1 MMVKSYMKFQTP
13 KEVSDKLLQLIEMA
27 KNSGKLRKGL
37 NETTKAVERGIA
49 QLVVVAEDVE
59 PEEIVMH
66 IPPLCEEKNIPYA
79 FVPSKLELGRAA
91 GIEVG
96 SAAICITEAGEG
108 KDLLKDM
115 LKKLKEL
122 SK

>member
-1 MMVKSYMKFQTP
+1 MVKSYVKFQTP
-13 KEVSDKLLQLIEMA
+13 KDISDKLLQLVEMA

-37 NETTKAVERGIA
+37 NESTKAIERSIA
-49 QLVVVAEDVE
+49 QLVIVAEDVE

-66 IPPLCEEKNIPYA
+66 IPQLCDEKNIPYA

-96 SAAICITEAGEG
+96 SAAISITDAGEG
-108 KDLLKDM
+108 KDLLKEI
-115 LKKLKEL
+115 LKRLKEIG
-122 SK
+122 K

>member
-1 MMVKSYMKFQTP
+1 MAKGYVKFQTP
-13 KEVSDKLLQLIEMA
+13 KDLSDKLLQLVEMA

-37 NETTKAVERGIA
+37 NESTKAIERSIA
-49 QLVVVAEDVE
+49 QLVIVAEDVE

-79 FVPSKLELGRAA
+79 FVQSKLELGRAA

-96 SAAICITEAGEG
+96 SAAISITDAGDG
-108 KDLLKDM
+108 KELMKEVLKR
-115 LKKLKEL
+115 LKEIG
-122 SK
+122 K

>member
-1 MMVKSYMKFQTP
+1 MAKGYVKFQTP
-13 KEVSDKLLQLIEMA
+13 KDLSDKLLQLVEMA
-27 KNSGKLRKGL
+27 KNSGKIRKGL
-37 NETTKAVERGIA
+37 NESTKAIERSIA
-49 QLVVVAEDVE
+49 QLVIVAEDVE

-96 SAAICITEAGEG
+96 SAAISITDAGDG
-108 KDLLKDM
+108 KDLIKEVLKR
-115 LKKLKEL
+115 LKEIG
-122 SK
+122 K

>member
-1 MMVKSYMKFQTP
+1 MVKSYVKFQTP
-13 KEVSDKLLQLIEMA
+13 KDISDKLLQLVEMA

-37 NETTKAVERGIA
+37 NESTKAIERSIA
-49 QLVVVAEDVE
+49 QLVIVAEDVE

-66 IPPLCEEKNIPYA
+66 IPQLCDEKNIPYA

-96 SAAICITEAGEG
+96 SAAISITDAGEG
-108 KDLLKDM
+108 KDLLKEV
-115 LKKLKEL
+115 LKRLKEIG
-122 SK
+122 K

>member
-1 MMVKSYMKFQTP
+1 MMAKGYVKFQTP
-13 KEVSDKLLQLIEMA
+13 KDLSDKLLQLVEMA
-27 KNSGKLRKGL
+27 KNSGKIRKGL
-37 NETTKAVERGIA
+37 NESTKAIERSIA
-49 QLVVVAEDVE
+49 QLVIVAEDVE

-96 SAAICITEAGEG
+96 SAAISITDAGDG
-108 KDLLKDM
+108 KDLIKEVLKR
-115 LKKLKEL
+115 LKEIG
-122 SK
+122 K